1 MRISENQVGSL
12 FFIQMGEGKAMN
24 QGDGCK
30 GGEKDMQAYNNNN
43 NNIIIIIKIIIIK
56 TP

>member
-1 MRISENQVGSL
+1 MGSL

-30 GGEKDMQAYNNNN
+30 GGEKDIQAYNNNNNNNN
-43 NNIIIIIKIIIIK
+43 NNIIIIIK